1 MPVLSTDTARL
12 NGMPKPSAATTPF
25 HLVYGGDSYLN
36 DQTVRDL
43 KHEAQRRYPDAETI
57 ELDAASADHYA
68 FDEAVSPSLLADR
81 AIVIVTNLQNA
92 DEKLGD
98 AMVSYCRQACKEPAD
113 ACIVICQHEGGVKG
127 KRLVEQLTKAGAYK
141 DAVADLKKPEAKLN
155 FVMQCFE
162 RRKRRVEPMAAQQLV
177 AVLGIGPAS
186 LRPWSASYASISTT
200 IP

>member
-1 MPVLSTDTARL
+1 M
-12 NGMPKPSAATTPF
+12 
-25 HLVYGGDSYLN
+25 
-36 DQTVRDL
+36 
-43 KHEAQRRYPDAETI
+43 
-57 ELDAASADHYA
+57 
-68 FDEAVSPSLLADR
+68 
-81 AIVIVTNLQNA
+81 
-92 DEKLGD
+92 
-98 AMVSYCRQACKEPAD
+98 
-113 ACIVICQHEGGVKG
+113 KG

>member
-57 ELDAASADHYA
+57 ELDAANADHYA

-155 FVMQCFE
+155 FVMHASNGAN
-162 RRKRRVEPMAAQQLV
+162 AASSRWLRSNSWPCW
-177 AVLGIGPAS
+177 GIGPAS